1 MSLEKFFLKLSQ
13 ETPRALSKLKA
24 GKDFGVR
31 QGKKTFDSVMGSPR
45 ASIAGALGGAGVLGA
60 YLHESEEDGEEMDDD
75 EILKAI
81 LRQG

>member
-1 MSLEKFFLKLSQ
+1 MSLEKFFMKLSQ
-13 ETPRALSKLKA
+13 ETPKALAKLKA

-45 ASIAGALGGAGVLGA
+45 ATAAGALVGAGALGA
-60 YLHESEEDGEEMDDD
+60 YLHESEEEEMDDD
-75 EILKAI
+75 EILRAI